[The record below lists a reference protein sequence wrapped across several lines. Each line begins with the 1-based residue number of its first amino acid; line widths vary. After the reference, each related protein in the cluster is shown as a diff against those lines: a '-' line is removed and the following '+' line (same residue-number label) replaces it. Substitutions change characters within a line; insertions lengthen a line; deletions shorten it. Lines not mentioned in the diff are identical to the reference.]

1 MKLQCKK
8 CDTFI
13 TVSPDVKRAADPR
26 VVCPQCGA
34 TYRLRKSS
42 ARDPGRPRPT
52 PTPSAFTASLP
63 PQSQESS
70 GVGTPAP
77 PAQPSRVASESPPP
91 ASQPATPVPPQAT
104 TSPPQPS
111 PEDAPTR
118 LMSPSSA
125 SAQAA
130 PTAGAPGSGAPGSG
144 APGSGAPGSGAPGS
158 GAPGSGA
165 PGSGAPGSGA
175 PGTGAPATGAP
186 AAALTP
192 ISGPSSGS
200 HPGGPHRVQAFQAGS
215 VLAERYR
222 IVRFLAHGGMG
233 EVYEAEDLEL
243 KESLALKTISPAA
256 GATQDVATIDR
267 FKREIAL
274 ARAVTHP
281 NVCRIFDLGQHT
293 YALPNGRRHKVTFLT
308 MELLSG
314 ETLSARLRRRTRLST
329 AEALPLVQ
337 QMAAALDAAHQ
348 AKVVHRD
355 FKCEN
360 VFLVPVDD
368 HFRAV
373 VTDFGVARGSDGA
386 DQFAA
391 QVTGTGIVGT
401 PSYMAPEQV
410 EGKPVT
416 PAADVYALGVV
427 IYEMLTGKLP
437 FEGPTP
443 LSTAV
448 KRLQEDPPTP
458 RVHVPDIPAPWE
470 KAIMRCLAR
479 RPEDR
484 FPTAGAV
491 AAMLTAQ
498 TLPPGSAMMPG
509 TGPVPVGL
517 GQTPPPGSPTAGM
530 PSMPTPA
537 STAAHMTAPRM
548 TSPGTSAALPTH
560 PGLPAT
566 HGLLPSPG
574 HDPTAVQQ
582 TPTPTSA
589 PAVGTAQ
596 AKPDAGRQKVLVAVL
611 ALVLLVSAGLFAF
624 NQLKKDDQRIAPRS
638 SVAVLGFKNLTGQA
652 DADWLATALTEM
664 MSTELA
670 RGDALRT
677 ISSDQV
683 ARVRQEL
690 ELEDVAALEADDLQR
705 MRSLLACDF
714 VVSGSYT
721 RLGGG
726 DNGLRVDLRL
736 RDAALG
742 EEVASSSRQGSE
754 ADLFPMTTELGQE
767 VRGALGIGDAG
778 QDAFAGLPKDGE
790 AARLYAEALELLR
803 GSGPSEA
810 RVRLEQAVRREP
822 TNALLHS
829 ALSSAWEAEGYRSRA
844 AQSAQRAFE
853 LSTQLPQEDRLVVE
867 GHFRELEGDWTAAAE
882 IYTRLWEF
890 FPDDL
895 DYGLRLVAA
904 QNNAR
909 RPDLAVAA
917 IDRLRSLP
925 LPLSEDPRIDLAEA
939 TSTALLADFEGQLA
953 AAERAAQR
961 AQSLEAPL
969 LHAQAQIARSQ
980 ALRRLGQL
988 EEAAAAA
995 KTAQQLYDG
1004 LGHTAGAAH
1013 AATALANALAD
1024 QGSFDDAA
1032 SHFRQSIETHRSI
1045 GDQATVATGLNNL
1058 AMVLREQ
1065 GDSETA
1071 LGLYEEALSIYEET
1085 ENRMG
1090 WANTENN
1097 LGVLLVQQERLAD
1110 GLARFQQARGVWE
1123 EHGDRAM
1130 QAYAL
1135 NNIAAVTAWQGN
1147 LWESRSLHQQALEIR
1162 RGIGHKT
1169 SEVTSLTN
1177 LAGLFIDLGDLGSSQ
1192 EHLARARQLADE
1204 TGYRVGQA
1212 EVYLQHVAPPCVH
1225 HRSASP
1231 SFCSVDRRLPHL
1243 LLKRPTGP
1251 WLPDHRLRFL

>member
-1 MKLQCKK
+1 M
-8 CDTFI
+8 T
-13 TVSPDVKRAADPR
+13 
-26 VVCPQCGA
+26 
-34 TYRLRKSS
+34 
-42 ARDPGRPRPT
+42 
-52 PTPSAFTASLP
+52 
-63 PQSQESS
+63 
-70 GVGTPAP
+70 
-77 PAQPSRVASESPPP
+77 
-91 ASQPATPVPPQAT
+91 
-104 TSPPQPS
+104 
-111 PEDAPTR
+111 
-118 LMSPSSA
+118 PSSA
-125 SAQAA
+125 AVQAAAQANEV
-130 PTAGAPGSGAPGSG
+130 
-144 APGSGAPGSGAPGS
+144 
-158 GAPGSGA
+158 
-165 PGSGAPGSGA
+165 
-175 PGTGAPATGAP
+175 P
-186 AAALTP
+186 AAPLT
-192 ISGPSSGS
+192 SGPSTGS
-200 HPGGPHRVQAFQAGS
+200 LPGGPHLGQAFQAGT

-243 KESLALKTISPAA
+243 KEHLALKTISPAA

-293 YALPNGRRHKVTFLT
+293 YALPDGRRHKVTFLT

-314 ETLSARLRRRTRLST
+314 ETLAARLRRRTRLST

-368 HFRAV
+368 RFRAV

-448 KRLQEDPPTP
+448 KRLQEAPPTP
-458 RVHVPDIPAPWE
+458 RVHVPDISAPWE
-470 KAIMRCLAR
+470 KTIMRCLER
-479 RPEDR
+479 QPEDR
-484 FPTAGAV
+484 FPTAGSV
-491 AAMLTAQ
+491 AATLTAQ
-498 TLPPGSAMMPG
+498 TLPQSGVLSPG
-509 TGPVPVGL
+509 TGAVAVEWSSSLSHDTATAGL
-517 GQTPPPGSPTAGM
+517 TPPVSPATAVQV
-530 PSMPTPA
+530 TA
-537 STAAHMTAPRM
+537 VQVTAAQATAAQMTP
-548 TSPGTSAALPTH
+548 PGTSAALPQS
-560 PGLPAT
+560 AT
-566 HGLLPSPG
+566 APPVTATKTTATTTATATAPSG
-574 HDPTAVQQ
+574 NA
-582 TPTPTSA
+582 A
-589 PAVGTAQ
+589 RAQ
-596 AKPDAGRQKVLVAVL
+596 ADHGRQKKLMAVLV
-611 ALVLLVSAGLFAF
+611 LVLLISAGLFTF
-624 NQLKKDDQRIAPRS
+624 NQLRKQDQRIAPRS

-670 RGDALRT
+670 RGNALRA
-677 ISSDQV
+677 ISSHQV

-690 ELEDVAALEADDLQR
+690 DLKDVSAMEADDLQR

-742 EEVASSSRQGSE
+742 EEVASASRQGAES
-754 ADLFPMTTELGQE
+754 DLFPMTTELGQE

-778 QDAFAGLPKDGE
+778 LDAFAGLPEDAE
-790 AARLYAEALELLR
+790 AARLYSEALELLR
-803 GSGPSEA
+803 GSDPAEA
-810 RVRLEQAVRREP
+810 RIRLEQAVRREP

-909 RPDLAVAA
+909 RPDLAVAS
-917 IDRLRSLP
+917 IDRLRGLP
-925 LPLSEDPRIDLAEA
+925 VPLSEDPRIDLAEA

-961 AQSLEAPL
+961 AESLAAPL

-988 EEAAAAA
+988 DAAAAA
-995 KTAQQLYDG
+995 AQTARQLYDG
-1004 LGHTAGAAH
+1004 LDHTAGVAH
-1013 AATALANALAD
+1013 AVTALANALAE
-1024 QGSFDDAA
+1024 QGSFEEAA
-1032 SHFRQSIETHRSI
+1032 AHFRQSIETHRSI

-1058 AMVLREQ
+1058 AMVLREK
-1065 GDSETA
+1065 GDGETA

-1085 ENRMG
+1085 ENRLG
-1090 WANTENN
+1090 LANTENN

-1110 GLARFQQARGVWE
+1110 GLERFQKARGVWE

-1147 LWESRSLHQQALEIR
+1147 LWESRSLHQQALDIR
-1162 RGIGHKT
+1162 RDIGHKT

-1177 LAGLFIDLGDLGSSQ
+1177 LTGLFLDLGDLDSSQ
-1192 EHLARARQLADE
+1192 EHLDRARQLADE

-1212 EVYLQHVAPPCVH
+1212 EVLLGQARLDLVADRLDEARLAIDDAIALRQELAQEEPADAARLVQGRILIEQGASDEAIPLMRDVIRRRRAAGQRGATAAAFGVLARAHLASEQLGEARDVLREAMLLVTDHERRDLGLELELISATLQN
-1225 HRSASP
+1225 RGSAA
-1231 SFCSVDRRLPHL
+1231 DTLQRLGDLERQIEADGYGALRLEAALAAGL
-1243 LLKRPTGP
+1243 LAARTGRATEARE
-1251 WLPDHRLRFL
+1251 RLTTLEAEAAASGFALLARQARQSMP